1 MRLNPSVMFPR
12 DTHTLKGII
21 KSRYPV
27 LSGKDW
33 MRRVNP
39 EDKRVIMERVH
50 IYGLSGRIGGLYR
63 AKFGKR
69 DNRGRF
75 TKES

>member
-1 MRLNPSVMFPR
+1 MTLNPSAIFPR
-12 DTHTLKGII
+12 DMYTLKGII

-27 LSGKDW
+27 LSGRDW
-33 MRRVNP
+33 IKGIDP
-39 EDKRVIMERVH
+39 EDLRVIMQRVH
-50 IYGLSGRIGGLYR
+50 IAGLSGRMGGLHR

-69 DNRGRF
+69 DTRGRF